1 MKKILALL
9 LSVCMLC
16 LSACA
21 SSGGAEQQETTAAT
35 TEPIQTTEAAVLTD
49 AEIYDAFLGKL
60 CEKLLA
66 IIGDDTHLDGF
77 AEREGMLGVN
87 EIVQR
92 LERDMLD
99 KIGYV
104 VTDIN
109 SDGVMELLICAVDS
123 LEGENCTGTRILCAF
138 TVADN
143 DKVLLLEGNSANR
156 YYLLDDMTVYNE
168 TRESNAA
175 SGNGVYSLESEGAA
189 LTCKDFYF
197 TYPDENNN
205 ILFYHNQTGVF
216 DTAASEGF
224 DGDEADFNAM
234 LKGYA
239 DRIKTIELKPL
250 SAFEG

>member
-9 LSVCMLC
+9 FVCMLC

-35 TEPIQTTEAAVLTD
+35 TEPIQTTEAAALTD

-109 SDGVMELLICAVDS
+109 SDGVLELMICAVDS
-123 LEGENCTGTRILCAF
+123 LEGESCTGTRILCAF

-143 DKVLLLEGNSANR
+143 DKVLLLEGTSANR

-168 TRESNAA
+168 TGESNAA
-175 SGNGVYSLESEGAA
+175 VGRGVYSLGSESAA

-197 TYPDENNN
+197 TYPDENNT
-205 ILFYHNQTGVF
+205 ILFYHNVTGTF
-216 DTAASEGF
+216 DTAASEAF
-224 DGDEADFNAM
+224 DGDETAFSAV
-234 LKGYA
+234 LKAYA
-239 DRIKTIELKPL
+239 DRIATMN
-250 SAFEG
+250 